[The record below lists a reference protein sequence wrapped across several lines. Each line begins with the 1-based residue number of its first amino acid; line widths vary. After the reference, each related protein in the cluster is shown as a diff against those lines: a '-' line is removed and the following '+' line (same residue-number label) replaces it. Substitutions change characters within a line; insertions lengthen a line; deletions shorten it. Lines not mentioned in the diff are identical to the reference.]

1 MGQPVDSVPAGVSD
15 SPGVPAASKVSAN
28 QTVRGAT
35 GPIGILTDVPQF
47 GGATLSGL
55 WTVGALR
62 CRING
67 IPVVHATSVGI
78 GIASAPPPPSTG
90 PLRLGQSDSKGKAL

>member
-1 MGQPVDSVPAGVSD
+1 MGQPVDSVPAGISD
-15 SPGVPAASKVSAN
+15 GPGVPAASKVSAN

-47 GGATLSGL
+47 GGATLTGL
-55 WTVGALR
+55 WIMGALR
-62 CRING
+62 CQING

-78 GIASAPPPPSTG
+78 GIASVPPPPTTG
-90 PLRLGQSDSKGKAL
+90 PLRLSQSDSKVKAL